1 MAPVFPFRYTTY
13 GAGFGAAHD
22 PSFPISDRPDGL
34 MALLATSQR
43 MKVELDRKEAAK
55 VDRAYRPFIVQW
67 FLPIR
72 RWGKTLKATVE
83 DSFKELAYPSRLLNL
98 SIFAISRRRRTPEP
112 FSTSQPGVPRD
123 PKAALQVST
132 EILSFAALSIWVDS
146 IPAPSMIAQGASLTL
161 PPLLSPEVD
170 RPEIGCYVEY
180 AKDPRRNANPLGIVP
195 PEEPEEDLTRTPSCP
210 SLGSSSSDSRPSSP
224 ITAPLDS
231 DGLKPPE
238 DVDEKEKEEA
248 DPVSEFFD
256 IDAYDASNSPGGPS
270 AES

>member
-13 GAGFGAAHD
+13 GAGFGAAYD

-98 SIFAISRRRRTPEP
+98 SIFAISRR
-112 FSTSQPGVPRD
+112 STTQHPKTDVVIVAQFETEEGRPNPSQLRSQVYPG
-123 PKAALQVST
+123 
-132 EILSFAALSIWVDS
+132 ILRLLSRSVLKS
-146 IPAPSMIAQGASLTL
+146 CLL
-161 PPLLSPEVD
+161 LLSPSGWI
-170 RPEIGCYVEY
+170 PSQ
-180 AKDPRRNANPLGIVP
+180 PLP
-195 PEEPEEDLTRTPSCP
+195 
-210 SLGSSSSDSRPSSP
+210 
-224 ITAPLDS
+224 
-231 DGLKPPE
+231 
-238 DVDEKEKEEA
+238 
-248 DPVSEFFD
+248 
-256 IDAYDASNSPGGPS
+256 
-270 AES
+270 